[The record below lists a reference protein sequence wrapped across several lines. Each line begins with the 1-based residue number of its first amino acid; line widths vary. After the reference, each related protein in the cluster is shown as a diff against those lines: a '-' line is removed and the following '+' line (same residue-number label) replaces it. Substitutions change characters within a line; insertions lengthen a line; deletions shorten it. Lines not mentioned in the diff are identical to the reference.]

1 MTLLSLLF
9 GRIAQF
15 LGKPDTI
22 WINVIFDAITSL
34 VFFIISFAIGY
45 IIWKGKS
52 FRRFW
57 LVLLI
62 FLFITGTGISNLIDI
77 FTIWSPVHKLEFV
90 VRGITSIAS
99 LGVIYSLYLLAPKI
113 LTIIDGLSDRLLK
126 GNLKDHVKAL
136 EKDQYFIQNLAA
148 ASPNKLYVY
157 DINEKTNIYSN
168 KELNE
173 SLGYSSDQLKS
184 MGKLIISELIHPED
198 VQLIE
203 DYFEGF
209 KNAED
214 DDVRSLDYRI
224 KDVNGEYKWFYSRDR
239 VFRRDKNGNAYQ
251 VIGIVMDI
259 TERKKVEEE
268 LKESQLFSQKVAETT
283 PDSIFIVDL
292 DSGAVVYINREPE
305 KYLGVTADMLTE
317 WGILH
322 PDENAAIKARYE
334 KYRKLR
340 DDEITTFEFSVKDP
354 YTGKWNWTASREI
367 PFQRDAE
374 GNVTHILSISRDIT
388 ELKEIQDK
396 LKAANLNLEE
406 KVRERTYELKKRES
420 QLSLITNALPAMIAY
435 INKDNVCQFANQN
448 FKKIRNV
455 SDTIEG
461 KAIQD
466 GMDKETYDIFHELLN
481 GSLSGNETS
490 AEIELELKSMVSKN
504 ISLNFI
510 PDIYENKIRGVV
522 IMGIDL
528 TERIENEK
536 KLEKKNFELL
546 RINNDLD
553 NFIYT
558 ASHDL
563 KAPIINMEAL
573 VDIIFDES
581 KRSKSE
587 EQQSLIEMIKTS
599 IERLKI
605 TIEELTEIS
614 RIQRGV
620 NDAAE
625 NISFKTIV
633 NDFKQD
639 YREQIK
645 KDKVTFIEDLQIASI
660 HFSKKNL
667 RSIMYNLLS
676 NAIKYRSERDPI
688 IKITTERLDEG
699 KVMLSVKDNGLGL
712 DKRQQGKL
720 FQMFKRLHTHVEGTG
735 VGLYIVKKMIE
746 NTGGRIEV
754 ESELDKGSTF
764 KIFF

>member
-1 MTLLSLLF
+1 M
-9 GRIAQF
+9 
-15 LGKPDTI
+15 
-22 WINVIFDAITSL
+22 WINVISDAITSL
-34 VFFIISFAIGY
+34 VFFIISFIIGY
-45 IIWKGKS
+45 IIWKRKD
-52 FRRFW
+52 FRRYW
-57 LVLLI
+57 WVLLI
-62 FLFITGTGISNLIDI
+62 FLFITGTGISHLIDVLTVWNPI
-77 FTIWSPVHKLEFV
+77 YRLEFI

-99 LGVIYSLYLLAPKI
+99 LGVIYALYVLAPKI
-113 LTIIDGLSDRLLK
+113 LTIIDNLSFRSLKDRL
-126 GNLKDHVKAL
+126 NDHVKAL
-136 EKDQYFIQNLAA
+136 EKHKHFIQNLAE

-157 DINEKTNIYSN
+157 DINEKKNIYSN

-184 MGKLIISELIHPED
+184 MGKSIVSELIHPDD

-203 DYFEGF
+203 DYFDGF
-209 KNAED
+209 KSAED
-214 DDVRSLDYRI
+214 DEVRSLDYRI
-224 KDVNGEYKWFYSRDR
+224 KDVNGEYRWFYSREK
-239 VFRRDKNGNAYQ
+239 VFRRDKNGNVCQ
-251 VIGIVMDI
+251 IIGIVMDI
-259 TERKKVEEE
+259 TDRKEVEEE

-292 DSGAVVYINREPE
+292 NTGEVVYINREPE

-322 PDENAAIKARYE
+322 PDENSAIKARYE
-334 KYRKLR
+334 KYRKLK

-354 YTGKWNWTASREI
+354 NTGKWNWTASREI

-396 LKAANLNLEE
+396 LKAANQNLEE
-406 KVRERTYELKKRES
+406 KIRERTYELKKRES
-420 QLSLITNALPAMIAY
+420 QLSLITNAIPAMIAY

-455 SDTIEG
+455 SDSIEG

-466 GMDKETYDIFHELLN
+466 GMDEETYNIFHELLN

-490 AEIELELKSMVSKN
+490 AEIELELKSKLSKT

-510 PDIYENKIRGVV
+510 PDIFENKVRGVV

-573 VDIIFDES
+573 VDIIFEGS
-581 KRSKSE
+581 KNIKSE

-620 NDAAE
+620 HDAAE
-625 NISFKTIV
+625 DISFNTII

-645 KDKVTFIEDLQIASI
+645 MDKVTFIEDIQIASI

-676 NAIKYRSERDPI
+676 NAIKYRSERDPVI
-688 IKITTERLDEG
+688 NIKTERLEEG
-699 KVMLSVKDNGLGL
+699 NIILSIKDNGLGL

-746 NTGGRIEV
+746 NTGGHIEV
-754 ESELDKGSTF
+754 ESELGKGSTF
-764 KIFF
+764 TIFF